1 MKHSSK
7 VVKIAVLMLS
17 VGVAGGCASTSDLQ
31 RVESIANEA
40 RAMAERNGQTADE
53 AKTMASQAMQ
63 AAQDAQACC
72 RENSEKMDRV
82 FRKSMYK

>member
-1 MKHSSK
+1 MLAVA
-7 VVKIAVLMLS
+7 VV
-17 VGVAGGCASTSDLQ
+17 GGCASTSDLK

-40 RAMAERNGQTADE
+40 RAMAERNAQTADD